1 MALSYLNLWCV
12 PRLFSNARFGR
23 RFGLAG
29 SHSPRYSDELMPNA
43 GWMLGARS
51 CQPKG
56 VALAPHV
63 TATLSAVTIT
73 VAHS

>member
-1 MALSYLNLWCV
+1 MALSYLHVWCV

-23 RFGLAG
+23 RFGLVG
-29 SHSPRYSDELMPNA
+29 SYSPRYSDVLMPNA

-63 TATLSAVTIT
+63 TAKLSAVTIT